1 MSKSLFQPSHKMLV
15 RDQFLNVMSW
25 TFQSCWWMEQCRLI
39 VLVAG
44 YGEAA
49 RDICCRNSRS
59 VVRVHLVYFSSG
71 TGFQKRYYLVAK
83 MPKHPTSHRNGY
95 VVVLPIQMYKSQTL
109 NLPPRVLCMNDIQL
123 MEQER
128 SETSEQARCVSPSS
142 VTNTFI
148 RLGEST
154 PLS

>member
-1 MSKSLFQPSHKMLV
+1 
-15 RDQFLNVMSW
+15 
-25 TFQSCWWMEQCRLI
+25 MEQCRLI

-44 YGEAA
+44 YGETA

-59 VVRVHLVYFSSG
+59 VVRVHQVYFSSG

-109 NLPPRVLCMNDIQL
+109 NLPPRVLRQVIEAAVTFELAAL
-123 MEQER
+123 MMTN
-128 SETSEQARCVSPSS
+128 SKS
-142 VTNTFI
+142 VI
-148 RLGEST
+148 KVDGSD
-154 PLS
+154 